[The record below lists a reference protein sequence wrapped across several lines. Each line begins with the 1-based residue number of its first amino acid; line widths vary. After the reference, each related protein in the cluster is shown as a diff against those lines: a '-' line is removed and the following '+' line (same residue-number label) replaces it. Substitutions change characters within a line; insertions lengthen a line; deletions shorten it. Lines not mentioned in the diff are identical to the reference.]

1 MPLLP
6 PIVDGR
12 RYEDIVRETLARA
25 QVHTPEWNNH
35 ADADAG
41 VTLVQLFA
49 FMTESLLYRA
59 DQIPE
64 RNRLKFLDL
73 LGIGLAPGQS
83 ARGLVAVR
91 NEGRGAPAT
100 VNLPAGFEVQAGD
113 TPFRAERGLD
123 VLPVETVC
131 VFKRRLVDPPAEMV
145 GYYKLLYAS
154 FAGDAGATG
163 LTPELYETVAL
174 DGEKV
179 AEVDVGAETVDGSL
193 WVAILAR
200 PGDKPTPPDGWDAV
214 LPLVRKA
221 IEHKTLSL
229 GIAPVRRLASRT
241 LEPMGVAQAA
251 GQPLIRYELPA
262 VPASGKLPDDP
273 EQRRAAYRPLEARAL
288 DDVLA
293 RAGVV
298 ELALPA
304 ADQLGLWTDLDPL
317 ELGADN
323 FPPALPDEAQQA
335 RVVTWI
341 RITPSVAADARF
353 NWVGGNATTV
363 TQRVRV
369 NAERLEPGD
378 GTPDQTRT
386 LARRP
391 VVPGSVALEV
401 VHRGQVSRWSAADD
415 LFGAPP
421 ETGAGPGWVGAA
433 SADVFR
439 IDAESGVITFG
450 DGFHGRRPPQGA
462 ELRATYDYSLGAA
475 GNVPKAAIKAGA
487 SLPVGLKAEN
497 PIATWGGADPET
509 LKDGERQITRT
520 LQHRDRL
527 VTAADFEA
535 ITLRTPGVEIGR
547 VEVLPAWHPDLSPN
561 EPGDAPGVV
570 TLMLIPA
577 KDPRRPDAPEP
588 DQLFLDAV
596 CRHLDDRRL
605 VTTELVLRGPR
616 YRDIWISVGIDVVA
630 GANPGEVREAVARR
644 LRDHLSPLGDP
655 TLPETAAVASTLE
668 FARRKGWP
676 LRRAVTDKELLA
688 EVARVPGVLAVN
700 DVLIAPAGQAA
711 TAQIALR
718 GLDLP
723 RIAGL
728 SVAAGEAASLDELR
742 GQGPAAA
749 PPPVRRVPAPV
760 VPETC

>member
-12 RYEDIVRETLARA
+12 RYEDIVAETLARA
-25 QVHTPEWNNH
+25 QVHTPEWNNLS
-35 ADADAG
+35 DADPG

-49 FMTESLLYRA
+49 FMTESMLYRA

-73 LGIGLAPGQS
+73 LGVGLAPGQS
-83 ARGLVAVR
+83 ARGLITVK

-100 VNLPAGFEVQAGD
+100 VNLAAGFEVQAGD
-113 TPFRAERGLD
+113 VPFRAERGLD
-123 VLPVETVC
+123 VLPVETVT
-131 VFKRRLVDPPAEMV
+131 VFKRRLTDQPADMV
-145 GYYKLLYAS
+145 SYYKLLYAS
-154 FAGDAGATG
+154 WAGDAGGAT
-163 LTPELYETVAL
+163 LTPELYETVTL

-179 AEVDVGAETVDGSL
+179 AEVDVGAETVDGAL

-200 PGDKPTPPDGWDAV
+200 PGDKPVPPDDWTAV
-214 LPLVRKA
+214 LPQVRKA
-221 IEHKTLSL
+221 IAHKTLSL
-229 GIAPVRRLASRT
+229 GVAPVRRLTSRT
-241 LEPMGVAQAA
+241 LEPVGVATAA

-262 VPASGKLPDDP
+262 PPASGKLPDDP
-273 EQRRAAYRPLEARAL
+273 EQRRAAYRPIEARAL
-288 DDVLA
+288 DDILT

-298 ELALPA
+298 ELALPSA
-304 ADQLGLWTDLDPL
+304 EQLTLWSDLDPL
-317 ELGADN
+317 EAGADN
-323 FPPALPDEAQQA
+323 FPPVLPDEAQQA

-341 RITPSVAADARF
+341 RISPSVAADARF
-353 NWVGGNATTV
+353 SWVGGNATTV

-369 NAERLEPGD
+369 NAERLEAGD

-386 LARRP
+386 LAKRP
-391 VVPGSVALEV
+391 VVPGSVAIEV
-401 VHRGQVSRWSAADD
+401 ASRGAVSTWSAIDD

-421 ETGAGPGWVGAA
+421 ETGAGVGWVGATT
-433 SADVFR
+433 ADVFR
-439 IDAESGVITFG
+439 IDAESGLITFG

-462 ELRATYDYSLGAA
+462 SLRATYDFSMGAA
-475 GNVPKAAIKAGA
+475 GNVPKAAIKAGT
-487 SLPVGLKAEN
+487 SLPAGLKAEN
-497 PIATWGGADPET
+497 PIATWGGADAET

-577 KDPRRPDAPEP
+577 KDTRRPDAPEP

-596 CRHLDDRRL
+596 CRYLDDRRL

-616 YRDIWISVGIDVVA
+616 YRDLWISVGIDVVA
-630 GANPGEVREAVARR
+630 GANPGEVREAVAKR
-644 LRDHLSPLGDP
+644 LREHLSPLGDP
-655 TLPETAAVASTLE
+655 TLPETTAVASTLE

-700 DVLIAPAGQAA
+700 DVLIAPTGQAA

-728 SVAAGEAASLDELR
+728 SVAVGEAGSLDDLR
-742 GQGPAAA
+742 GAGPAAA
-749 PPPVRRVPAPV
+749 PPSVRRVPAPV
-760 VPETC
+760 IPERC